1 MSKCKIF
8 IIIQNEVLSND
19 VKILATFSDKLK
31 AIAFIQ
37 KQIEIMSKNG
47 FHIMF
52 HDSKSTYVFEKCAGW
67 LTYSKNLKYIY
78 QMHEFSKYTND
89 HNGIDTVDESE

>member
-8 IIIQNEVLSND
+8 IIIQNEVSTYN
-19 VKILATFSDKLK
+19 VKILATYTDKLK

-37 KQIEIMSKNG
+37 KQVEIMSKNG
-47 FHIMF
+47 FHTMSYN
-52 HDSKSTYVFEKCAGW
+52 DKSTFVYKK
-67 LTYSKNLKYIY
+67 LTDWVTHSENLKYIY
-78 QMHEFSKYTND
+78 QIHEFTND